1 MATRPIALTH
11 DSIKGPIGF
20 GGVAKLRGYR
30 FGGSLRNHQRG
41 LRARFAT
48 TCHPP
53 IRISLKLRHRQS
65 LTAWGFL
72 ALPLFFYASVRF
84 WPAIDAFRLS
94 LSRWDLVGP
103 RVFVG
108 FANYVQLFR
117 DPAFLH
123 VLGNTFAYLMLGL
136 PASLLL
142 AFLVAYHL
150 DRVRTG
156 HTILRALYF
165 LPHLTT
171 ATAMAF
177 VWRWLYQPPPIGLFN
192 NLLATFGIPAQP
204 FLRSTT
210 QALPAILV
218 PAIWTALGYQIVI
231 LLAGLRAIPRVYLEA
246 AAVDGASATQV
257 LRHVTLPLLRP
268 TLVFLIV
275 TTSIGFL
282 RIFDYVY
289 NMTDG
294 AEGGPLNST
303 KPIVL
308 SIYQTAFARMEMG
321 PAAAQTFILFVIL
334 LLLSLLQLR
343 LLRPKT

>member
-1 MATRPIALTH
+1 MANL
-11 DSIKGPIGF
+11 SIP
-20 GGVAKLRGYR
+20 LRR
-30 FGGSLRNHQRG
+30 RRVSPPDRG
-41 LRARFAT
+41 ITAR
-48 TCHPP
+48 
-53 IRISLKLRHRQS
+53 LKLQQRTA
-65 LTAWGFL
+65 LTAWTFL
-72 ALPLFFYASVRF
+72 AVPLLFYAAVRF

-94 LSRWDLVGP
+94 LSRWNLVGP

-108 FANYVQLFR
+108 LDNYARLFR
-117 DPAFLH
+117 DPVFLQ
-123 VLGNTFAYLMLGL
+123 VLGNTFAYLVLGL
-136 PASLLL
+136 PISLSV
-142 AFLVAYHL
+142 AFVVAYHL
-150 DRVRTG
+150 DRLRTG
-156 HTILRALYF
+156 QTILRALYF

-192 NLLATFGIPAQP
+192 NLLAIVGIPAQP
-204 FLRSTT
+204 FLRSTS
-210 QALPAILV
+210 QALPAVLI
-218 PAIWTALGYQIVI
+218 PAIWAALGFQIVV

-246 AAVDGASATQV
+246 AAIDGASASQL

-268 TLVFLIV
+268 TLVFIIV
-275 TTSIGFL
+275 TRSIGFL

-321 PAAAQTFILFVIL
+321 PAAAQTFILFLIL
-334 LLLSLLQLR
+334 LVLSLLQLR
-343 LLRPKT
+343 LLRPQT